1 MERTYAEYAAR
12 QAMELLAIDSPTGFT
27 ARAADWVQRAFEEL
41 GYTARRTAKGGVLV
55 DLGGRGEGLLLEAH
69 ADTLGGMVAAL
80 TVGKPRYAAVE
91 TELRSVMADCDTLR
105 QQLLAQV
112 QADAE
117 GFLPLA
123 AVYAL
128 PKNDPTRSEKLAAA
142 SADACKTPLH
152 IMELCCRALDAMAV
166 LAEKGS
172 RLAVSDAGCGAA
184 ILGGAL
190 RAASLNVLVN
200 TKTMGAAGAPLN
212 ERCLA
217 LLHRGETAAD
227 AVFAQVKH
235 DLL

>member
-1 MERTYAEYAAR
+1 MDDTLRSCREFTEILASAAPVPGGGG
-12 QAMELLAIDSPTGFT
+12 AAALT
-27 ARAADWVQRAFEEL
+27 AAV
-41 GYTARRTAKGGVLV
+41 GTA
-55 DLGGRGEGLLLEAH
+55 
-69 ADTLGGMVAAL
+69 LGGMVAAL
-80 TVGKPRYAAVE
+80 TVGKPRYAAAE
-91 TELRSVMADCDTLR
+91 AELRAVMADCDTLR
-105 QQLLAQV
+105 RQLLAQV

-123 AVYAL
+123 AVYAM
-128 PKNDPTRSEKLAAA
+128 PKDDPARPDRLVQASAAA
-142 SADACKTPLH
+142 CEVPLR
-152 IMELCCRALDAMAV
+152 IMALCCRGLDAMAV

-200 TKTMGAAGAPLN
+200 TRSMGAEGTALK

-217 LLHRGETAAD
+217 LLTQGEAAAD
-227 AVFAQVKH
+227 AVFSQVKN

>member
-1 MERTYAEYAAR
+1 MDDTLRSCREFTEVLASDAPAPGGGGAA
-12 QAMELLAIDSPTGFT
+12 ALTAAIST
-27 ARAADWVQRAFEEL
+27 A
-41 GYTARRTAKGGVLV
+41 
-55 DLGGRGEGLLLEAH
+55 
-69 ADTLGGMVAAL
+69 LGGMVAAL
-80 TVGKPRYAAVE
+80 TVGKPRYAAAE
-91 TELRSVMADCDTLR
+91 TELRSVMADCNALR

-117 GFLPLA
+117 GFLP
-123 AVYAL
+123 
-128 PKNDPTRSEKLAAA
+128 LAAA

>member
-1 MERTYAEYAAR
+1 MDDTLRSCREFTEVLASDAPAPGGGGAA
-12 QAMELLAIDSPTGFT
+12 ALTAAIGT
-27 ARAADWVQRAFEEL
+27 A
-41 GYTARRTAKGGVLV
+41 
-55 DLGGRGEGLLLEAH
+55 
-69 ADTLGGMVAAL
+69 LGGMVAAL

-91 TELRSVMADCDTLR
+91 TELRSVMADCGALR

-128 PKNDPTRSEKLAAA
+128 PKNDPTRPEKLAAA

-200 TKTMGAAGAPLN
+200 TKAMGAAGAPLN
-212 ERCLA
+212 GRCLA

>member
-1 MERTYAEYAAR
+1 MDDTLRSCREFTEVLASDAPAPGGGGAA
-12 QAMELLAIDSPTGFT
+12 ALTAAIGT
-27 ARAADWVQRAFEEL
+27 A
-41 GYTARRTAKGGVLV
+41 
-55 DLGGRGEGLLLEAH
+55 
-69 ADTLGGMVAAL
+69 LGGMVAAL

-91 TELRSVMADCDTLR
+91 TELRSVMADCDALR

-128 PKNDPTRSEKLAAA
+128 PKDDPTRLEKLAAA

-200 TKTMGAAGAPLN
+200 TKAMGAAAPLN